1 MFNMLKNPD
10 CEKIFPNKSI
20 VCSQIIN
27 MSQIIIDVSICFYTS
42 ISIYIYIS
50 YGSNPPKNQN
60 RSAQNVRP
68 KKTSIHLVLG
78 GVHLATDQRH
88 QGRLAATVAATDP
101 GDPLV
106 RGFGIGIL
114 SMLSIVL
121 LYNIYIY
128 TYLRVF
134 LYIYIYIYMSC
145 TYLSNCLICLFLYLS
160 IYVLCLI
167 VYMKIAMSWVR
178 EKSRIS

>member
-1 MFNMLKNPD
+1 MFRKVFLY
-10 CEKIFPNKSI
+10 
-20 VCSQIIN
+20 
-27 MSQIIIDVSICFYTS
+27 IC
-42 ISIYIYIS
+42 IYICTYINI
-50 YGSNPPKNQN
+50 YHTFQVPPNQI

-68 KKTSIHLVLG
+68 KKKSIHLVLS

-101 GDPLV
+101 DPGDPLV
-106 RGFGIGIL
+106 RWFGIGIL

-121 LYNIYIY
+121 LYIYIY
-128 TYLRVF
+128 VF
-134 LYIYIYIYMSC
+134 FYIYMSC

-160 IYVLCLI
+160 IYVCCLI

>member
-1 MFNMLKNPD
+1 M
-10 CEKIFPNKSI
+10 FPNYQH
-20 VCSQIIN
+20 VPN
-27 MSQIIIDVSICFYTS
+27 NHRCFDMFLY
-42 ISIYIYIS
+42 IYIYIYIS

-128 TYLRVF
+128 IFTCF
-134 LYIYIYIYMSC
+134 SIYIYVM
-145 TYLSNCLICLFLYLS
+145 YLFIQLFNLSLSVFVYICIVFNCLYENCH
-160 IYVLCLI
+160 VLGP
-167 VYMKIAMSWVR
+167 
-178 EKSRIS
+178 

>member
-42 ISIYIYIS
+42 ISIYIS

-128 TYLRVF
+128 IFTCF
-134 LYIYIYIYMSC
+134 SIYIYIC
-145 TYLSNCLICLFLYLS
+145 HVLIYP
-160 IYVLCLI
+160 I
-167 VYMKIAMSWVR
+167 V
-178 EKSRIS
+178 

>member
-1 MFNMLKNPD
+1 MFRY
-10 CEKIFPNKSI
+10 
-20 VCSQIIN
+20 
-27 MSQIIIDVSICFYTS
+27 VSIHLYL
-42 ISIYIYIS
+42 YIYIS

-128 TYLRVF
+128 IHIYVF
-134 LYIYIYIYMSC
+134 FYIYMSC